1 MTDIRNWSVGQLI
14 YRIFCQTVRGYHCGL
29 KELSH
34 MAVDRK
40 ACIVEAA
47 EKSFTLF
54 GYKAT
59 TMDQV
64 AKIANVGKGTIY
76 TFFTNKEELFDEIMR
91 KLIAEMKLLAE
102 RVLQP
107 EQPFFEN
114 LQAALYALLDFRR
127 THELT
132 IKLTHEIRDMGTPQA
147 QEGIQQIESAVLA
160 FITRKVQE
168 AVDKGEIRSCDPEIT
183 GFVMLKLYVAFIYE
197 WEKNHQP
204 LSKEEIAKLFRLY
217 LLDGLSVK
225 S

>member
-1 MTDIRNWSVGQLI
+1 
-14 YRIFCQTVRGYHCGL
+14 
-29 KELSH
+29 

-91 KLIAEMKLLAE
+91 KLIIEMKLIAE
-102 RVLQP
+102 HVLQP
-107 EQPFFEN
+107 GHTFFEN

-132 IKLTHEIRDMGTPQA
+132 IKLTHEVRDMGTPQA
-147 QEGIQQIESAVLA
+147 QEGIQQIETAILA

-168 AVDKGEIRSCDPEIT
+168 ALDRGEIRSCDPEIT
-183 GFVMLKLYVAFIYE
+183 AFVMLKLYVAFIYE
-197 WEKNHQP
+197 WDKSHEP
-204 LSKEEIAKLFRLY
+204 LGKEEIAKLFKLY
-217 LLDGLSVK
+217 LLDGLSIK
-225 S
+225 K